1 MRKIVLLSLLV
12 LVLIGLGLT
21 TVYAGYVWKQQYK
34 WMWNNNEQQ
43 KVCQPVMKQKLKGF
57 MIEVSDEF
65 KEKALNIAL
74 SDSDVQNLI
83 SQGYNVTNIRPVI
96 KMVIQGDGTI
106 TLKATGAIIL
116 LTKGKGEFAQVMV
129 DMEKG
134 VVTQIII
141 RSITVIQK
149 TG

>member
-1 MRKIVLLSLLV
+1 MKKIVLLSLLV
-12 LVLIGLGLT
+12 LALVGIGLT

-34 WMWNNNEQQ
+34 WMWNNNVQQ
-43 KVCQPVMKQKLKGF
+43 NICPPVMNKKLKGF
-57 MIEVSDEF
+57 IIEISDEF

-96 KMVIQGDGTI
+96 KMVVQGDGTV

-116 LTKGKGEFAQVMV
+116 LTKGKGEFAQVVV

-134 VVTQIII
+134 IVTQIII